1 MEVAEIAENN
11 TYAEFKE
18 ALDTEFN
25 SAAESFNRI
34 GYLLKI
40 ARDTQILAESG
51 YATVAEF
58 AASEYGL
65 RKDDVSRFIAI
76 NDRYSRNGYS
86 EELDDRWKGYGR
98 AKLQEMLSL
107 PQEIVESIPL
117 ETTKAQIQEIKKE
130 YKEEQDITDIE
141 VMLEDKNE
149 QQEIMDNNLTKILH
163 QLLHD
168 DKEMFKN
175 IVKIRDS
182 IELPSPKLDA
192 IYEVVAPTG
201 IATHIVRIAGAG
213 RYMLT
218 ITDIK
223 DIVATLNMRT
233 NEREEYTFNDIAESL
248 RDILK
253 DSGKSI
259 NKAYESIYGEPY
271 EEKEKV
277 APVQHEKSTVKTDT
291 ANEQTISV
299 DISERKPETKIQK
312 NTDENTEKEVQ
323 KTAENLS
330 TDISDGIS
338 DNEIKKEPEMAVAI
352 SDDITPGVSEVE
364 KIPEE
369 DTQVDTS
376 EAEIRISYI
385 IEDIKKAAERR
396 DYTETIWHAQHLISK
411 CQEIT
416 GGNENGQTD
425 DR

>member
-1 MEVAEIAENN
+1 MEVTEIAKNN

-40 ARDTQILAESG
+40 ARDTEILAESG

-58 AASEYGL
+58 AAAEYGL

-163 QLLHD
+163 QLLHN

-182 IELPSPKLDA
+182 IELPSKLDA
-192 IYEVVAPTG
+192 IYEVIAPTG

-233 NEREEYTFNDIAESL
+233 NEREEYTFNDIGESL
-248 RDILK
+248 RYILEGT
-253 DSGKSI
+253 GKNVS
-259 NKAYESIYGEPY
+259 KAYESIYNEPY

-277 APVQHEKSTVKTDT
+277 APVQQEKSTVKNDT
-291 ANEQTISV
+291 ANEQTISA
-299 DISERKPETKIQK
+299 DISERKPETETQD
-312 NTDENTEKEVQ
+312 NTDESTEKGVQ

-338 DNEIKKEPEMAVAI
+338 DNDIEKASEMAVAI
-352 SDDITPGVSEVE
+352 SDNITPRVSEVE

-385 IEDIKKAAERR
+385 IEDIKKAAGRR
-396 DYTETIWHAQHLISK
+396 DYTEIIWHAQHLISK
-411 CQEIT
+411 CREIK
-416 GGNENGQTD
+416 GGNEDEQTD

>member
-1 MEVAEIAENN
+1 MEVAEIAKNN

-40 ARDTQILAESG
+40 ARDTEILAESG

-76 NDRYSRNGYS
+76 NDRYSKNGYS

-141 VMLEDKNE
+141 VMLEDKNG
-149 QQEIMDNNLTKILH
+149 QQELMDNNLTKILH

-182 IELPSPKLDA
+182 IELPFPELEA
-192 IYEVVAPTG
+192 IYEVIAPTG

-218 ITDIK
+218 ITDIKDIK

-248 RDILK
+248 RYILK
-253 DSGKSI
+253 DTGKSI

-277 APVQHEKSTVKTDT
+277 APVQQVKTDT
-291 ANEQTISV
+291 AKEQTISA
-299 DISERKPETKIQK
+299 DISERKPETEIQD
-312 NTDENTEKEVQ
+312 NIDENTEKEVQ
-323 KTAENLS
+323 KTAANLS
-330 TDISDGIS
+330 TGISDVNS
-338 DNEIKKEPEMAVAI
+338 DNEIEKGPEMAVEV
-352 SDDITPGVSEVE
+352 SDDIIPGVSEVE
-364 KIPEE
+364 RIPEE
-369 DTQVDTS
+369 DTEVDIS

-385 IEDIKKAAERR
+385 IEDIKKAAGRR

-411 CQEIT
+411 CREIT
-416 GGNENGQTD
+416 GGNENEQTD